1 MAALERRVRRVDPGS
16 TMRQVSVAAM
26 TSASDR
32 MFAAVL
38 TLALSTWFRRVLF
51 AMLAIIPL
59 QAAAAVGA
67 VAEVVHTVY
76 RADQP
81 FQEFLPLWHE
91 GFEET
96 GADGKTVVRAK
107 REVPLGGYIHVYV
120 KNAGDQPL
128 VVKDGQLEGIS
139 LAEAVRLSEDLRA
152 GVHPASV
159 RIAKIPKAKIERL
172 LQLGEPVWWKADPD
186 QVPSGGFADVTI
198 RFRRDPLVEVV
209 NLAVVCDKVTLPA
222 RVEVGKSQPY
232 LAGVSFSPDF
242 SDVVTYVRVPGGK
255 GLAPTS
261 LMLDGQDVTGQSTIL
276 SDSTLDMTVI
286 ATKLAKPVERGSYH
300 CFQAGFSDGSRAV
313 AGLRATADEFR
324 YGMWGYINKG
334 DTPRERADYFLKDMQ
349 AHNINLLM
357 QSISKDVVDFM
368 LSEEGSA
375 YSRRTGIRMM
385 ANWPGN
391 ARKPVYFFLLD
402 EPDAHD
408 HAVSFLEANVRLG
421 SIGQALVERAKE
433 IRAKDPVPPI
443 LLNIDNTYKPE
454 NYYMY
459 AQLPDVMC
467 ADPYYSAALE
477 SALRKRPE
485 EVKYFEKPTYVYG
498 VASICRWACAPRPL
512 HIILN
517 CVRDDSKEHP
527 FRFSTP
533 VEKRIEVFY
542 ALAAGATSLSYWWY
556 TPYDDSHGVGGD
568 DPRGKALW
576 REMGVLGA
584 EVRTAGPVITRSC
597 PIELPVEA
605 SPNLW
610 VRTLVAGPDS
620 VVVLVVND
628 TSRGTKEGTT
638 ILNVSPATVTVRV
651 PAWLKNVEAVE
662 IDSGGVKSPL
672 SKQDGT
678 QVTLTLGTV
687 KVTRLVILTQDPGLR
702 ARLKQERFSW
712 RKGSGGGG
720 R

>member
-1 MAALERRVRRVDPGS
+1 ML
-16 TMRQVSVAAM
+16 ML
-26 TSASDR
+26 R
-32 MFAAVL
+32 MSR
-38 TLALSTWFRRVLF
+38 LALFWPLF
-51 AMLAIIPL
+51 LVPSSAN
-59 QAAAAVGA
+59 AVAGA

-81 FQEFLPLWHE
+81 FQQFLPLWHE

-96 GADGKTVVRAK
+96 GPDGKKVVRAK
-107 REVPLGGYIHVYV
+107 RQVPLGGYIHVYV
-120 KNAGDQPL
+120 KNTGGQPL
-128 VVKDGQLEGIS
+128 VVKDVQLEGIS
-139 LAEAVRLSEDLRA
+139 LAEAVRLSEDLKA

-159 RIAKIPKAKIERL
+159 RIAKIPKPKIERL
-172 LQLGEPVWWKADPD
+172 LQLGEPVWWKVDPD
-186 QVPSGGFADVTI
+186 EVAAGGFAAVTI
-198 RFRRDPLVEVV
+198 RLRRDPLVDSVSV
-209 NLAVVCDKVTLPA
+209 AVVCGEATLPT
-222 RVEVGKSQPY
+222 RVEVGKPQPY
-232 LAGVSFSPDF
+232 LAGVSFAMDF
-242 SDVVTYVRVPGGK
+242 SDVITYVRAPGGR
-255 GLAPTS
+255 GLAPS
-261 LMLDGQDVTGQSTIL
+261 RLLLDGQDVTGQSSIL
-276 SDSTLDMTVI
+276 SDPSLDTTVI
-286 ATKLAKPVERGSYH
+286 STKLTEPVDRGSYH
-300 CFQAGFSDGSRAV
+300 YFQADFADGSRAA

-334 DTPRERADYFLKDMQ
+334 DTPRERADYFLKDMES
-349 AHNINLLM
+349 HNINLLM
-357 QSISKDVVDFM
+357 QSISKDVVEFM
-368 LSEEGSA
+368 LSEEGRA
-375 YSRRTGIRMM
+375 YSQRTGIRMM

-391 ARKPVYFFLLD
+391 APKPVYYFLLD

-421 SIGQALVERAKE
+421 SQGQALVERARE
-433 IRAKDPVPPI
+433 IRAKDPIPPM

-477 SALRKRPE
+477 SALRKRPD

-517 CVRDDSKEHP
+517 CVRDDNKEHP

-556 TPYDDSHGVGGD
+556 TPYDDCYGVGGD

-597 PIELPVEA
+597 PAELPVEA
-605 SPNLW
+605 SPDLW
-610 VRTLVAGPDS
+610 VRTLLAGPDS
-620 VVVLVVND
+620 LVVLVVND
-628 TSRGTKEGTT
+628 TSRGSKEGTL
-638 ILNVSPATVTVRV
+638 IRNVSPANVTVRV
-651 PAWLKNVEAVE
+651 PVWLNNVQAVE
-662 IDSGGVKSPL
+662 VDSGGVKLPL
-672 SKQDGT
+672 CKQSGSE
-678 QVTLTLGTV
+678 VTLTLGTV

-702 ARLKQERFSW
+702 ATLTKHRFSW
-712 RKGSGGGG
+712 RKGSRGGG